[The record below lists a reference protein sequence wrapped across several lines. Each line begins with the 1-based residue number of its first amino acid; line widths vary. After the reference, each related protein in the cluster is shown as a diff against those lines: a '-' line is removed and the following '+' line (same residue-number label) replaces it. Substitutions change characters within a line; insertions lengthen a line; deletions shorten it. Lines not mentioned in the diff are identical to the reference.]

1 MQSTIKNSHKN
12 QQWHGWLFV
21 HPLHDE
27 AHWRSH
33 KTVVE
38 WCSLEFPQTPSY
50 QYHTETNSL
59 KPLPTSTTQKPIPS
73 NPFFQY
79 HTETNSLKS
88 LPTSTTQKQ
97 SDFSRSYYT
106 LQTAWFQTNAW
117 RVSCLLLGAS
127 MLQKHTLSTTPRACA
142 SRLDQKTK
150 KKHQKKAIIPG
161 TLM

>member
-59 KPLPTSTTQKPIPS
+59 KPFFPVPHRNQFPQIPS
-73 NPFFQY
+73 YQY
-79 HTETNSLKS
+79 HRETVRFFTLLLHSPNSLISDKCLKS
-88 LPTSTTQKQ
+88 LTPVTRGFNAAKAHSFYNSTCMC
-97 SDFSRSYYT
+97 
-106 LQTAWFQTNAW
+106 
-117 RVSCLLLGAS
+117 V
-127 MLQKHTLSTTPRACA
+127 
-142 SRLDQKTK
+142 KTWPKKK